1 MEKIIQYNTKGTC
14 CKIMQVKLND
24 DDTISDVDFLG
35 GSPGILSGLSSLL
48 KE

>member
-35 GSPGILSGLSSLL
+35 GCPGNLIGL